1 MALARAQQ
9 TAWPDQR
16 LPGALC
22 EDGKR
27 GAQGP
32 AHAEGCHAG

>member
-16 LPGALC
+16 IPGSLR
-22 EDGKR
+22 EDGKWR
-27 GAQGP
+27 AQRP